1 MKDEIRIQRIREK
14 LSKSEKIFLDDILQQ
29 MDRLRSQVETQQ
41 DLKAPIKALAEK
53 AGFIVKHH

>member
-53 AGFIVKHH
+53 QDSL

>member
-1 MKDEIRIQRIREK
+1 MMD
-14 LSKSEKIFLDDILQQ
+14 LSKLLRLQQ